1 MSLTSILLP
10 VLAAQARRAV
20 TLDSTDPED
29 DFDPAAEWA
38 AMPVLD
44 DDAVALD
51 GDFKGHPFRGNQYRR
66 QNRRSS
72 TAVRYSMRAKFNEV
86 RNADDEDMAHR
97 HGIAHHALELAAR
110 TANDDTSARNYHLR
124 MARFHKER
132 TEHHGRR
139 AQAQKR
145 AADARARGQHAG
157 R

>member
-20 TLDSTDPED
+20 TLDDATPED
-29 DFDPAAEWA
+29 DFDPAAEWD
-38 AMPVLD
+38 AMPALD

-72 TAVRYSMRAKFNEV
+72 TAVRYSMRAKFHEG
-86 RNADDEDMAHR
+86 RNADDEDMQHR
-97 HGIAHHALELAAR
+97 HGIARHAHEMAAR
-110 TANDDTSARNYHLR
+110 SSTESTSARRYHLR

-132 TEHHGRR
+132 MDHHGRR
-139 AQAQKR
+139 AGAQRR
-145 AADARARGQHAG
+145 AADARARG
-157 R
+157 